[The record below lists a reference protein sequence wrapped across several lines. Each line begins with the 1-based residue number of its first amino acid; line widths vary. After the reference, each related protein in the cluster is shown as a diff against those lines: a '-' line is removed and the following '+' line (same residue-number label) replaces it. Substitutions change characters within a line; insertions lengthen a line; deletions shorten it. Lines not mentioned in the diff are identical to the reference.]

1 LPTKNVIQA
10 IQEATQLEMA
20 RDPRTLL
27 IGQSVQGSLFG
38 TGSGL
43 VTEFGPERVID
54 TPLAESTAAGAAI
67 GLALTGYRP
76 ILEHIASFS
85 MASFEELFLLAPSW
99 KMLHDQPVPLTL
111 LLIGGGGSASPDH
124 SIVPLGIG
132 LQCAGLKIAVPSNA
146 YDAKGLL
153 ATAVGDPNPV
163 LFMAHIHTLADRME
177 VPSERYTIPFGQAN
191 VVREGEDVTVVTSSL
206 GVKLAMNA
214 AEAVADEISVEVIDL
229 RTIEPLDIPTVL
241 TSIAKTRR
249 AVVVDQDINRG
260 GLAAELA
267 AVISEAC
274 FESLLAPVRRIGR
287 LPVPVPGGLVNDLF
301 IHPDADQIID
311 AIRATIGSGVGR
323 RAHVG

>member
-1 LPTKNVIQA
+1 VPTKNIIQA
-10 IQEATQLEMA
+10 IRDATRLEMA

-38 TGSGL
+38 TGAGL

-54 TPLAESTAAGAAI
+54 TPLAESTTAGAAI

-99 KMLHDQPVPLTL
+99 QMLHDQPVPLTT
-111 LLIGGGGSASPDH
+111 LLIGGGGSGSPDH

-132 LQCAGLKIAVPSNA
+132 LQCPGLKIVVPSNA

-153 ATAVGDPNPV
+153 ATAIADPNPV
-163 LFMAHIHTLADRME
+163 LFMAHIHTLADRTE
-177 VPSERYTIPFGQAN
+177 VPDERYTIPFGQAKI
-191 VVREGEDVTVVTSSL
+191 VRPGADVTVVTSSF
-206 GVKLAMNA
+206 GVTLALRA

-229 RTIEPLDIPTVL
+229 LTIEPLDIPTVL
-241 TSIAKTRR
+241 ASVGKTRR

-267 AVISEAC
+267 AVISDRC
-274 FESLLAPVRRIGR
+274 FDTLLAPVQRIGR
-287 LPVPVPGGLVNDLF
+287 LPVPVPGGLTGDLF
-301 IHPDADQIID
+301 IHPNAEQVVA
-311 AIRATIGSGVGR
+311 AIKATTRVAASQGSQG
-323 RAHVG
+323 